1 MTMIYKVVFVV
12 LVLSGVAG
20 AGAYLYRQDQRAEEY
35 RAKEA
40 AREEAGRQLR
50 SGTFDIK
57 PGQSW

>member
-1 MTMIYKVVFVV
+1 MTIKVLVV
-12 LVLSGVAG
+12 VVAAVLGGAVAAGYVVLSGQSE
-20 AGAYLYRQDQRAEEY
+20 L

-50 SGTFDIK
+50 SGTFDLK